1 MTGDPWVTISHPP
14 SIRVGDVR
22 FSPSPAQSN
31 TRLLQKL
38 RSDLVRQEFRVRRG
52 KGQKDRVTLL
62 PKAAAGQPSNRLI
75 RVKLLYD
82 KALAVGTV
90 GVVLPGAPARTHGDP
105 VCLTIP

>member
-1 MTGDPWVTISHPP
+1 M
-14 SIRVGDVR
+14 
-22 FSPSPAQSN
+22 
-31 TRLLQKL
+31 
-38 RSDLVRQEFRVRRG
+38 RRG

-62 PKAAAGQPSNRLI
+62 PKAAAGQLSNRLI

-82 KALAVGTV
+82 KALAVGTG